1 MPHIEFHFVFQIASL
16 LSDTSSVLNEC
27 METFAQAQDLKTL
40 LGTQKDLSQLG
51 DIGKLGIHRDQPTY
65 DLNVIDINSLYS
77 TETKWYHTQFFLI

>member
-1 MPHIEFHFVFQIASL
+1 MCESNIIDTRKHCGLIELHCVFQIASL

-51 DIGKLGIHRDQPTY
+51 DIGKLRTLIPLS
-65 DLNVIDINSLYS
+65 LNVLDA
-77 TETKWYHTQFFLI
+77 T